1 MARLW
6 TCGFEL
12 QSVTAGVEFSST
24 TGTAPTISTTIHRD
38 GLASMR
44 IHPTTAESYV
54 EQQLLTSATVE
65 RTFHRFYLYIASLP
79 TSTTAIY
86 AIGQSGFFPTY
97 LRLSNTG
104 TLRLYDAN
112 LSTDSGTASS
122 ALSTNTWYRIEID
135 HTDGGAGNG
144 NVLAYIDGVNF
155 SGTASMSGINGF
167 SRVRMGV
174 YSFTASADLYFDDWA
189 INDISGSAQTSLPGA
204 GSVVHM
210 QPDAAGDNN
219 AWSTSVVGGTA
230 GAANNFTRI
239 NELTP
244 DDATSYNATTVTG
257 TTTIDDFNM
266 ESSTAAGIGAS
277 DTITLVQV
285 GGRVGS
291 SATTT
296 ASLVYRIKSQASGTL
311 LESASVPVNVNGWQT
326 HLATAGKTYQLTSY
340 VDPQAGSAWTA
351 ALLDTTQIGYRTNVS
366 QSSVRRV
373 STLWALVEFVPN
385 TGVALSGADTGSGT
399 EDLPVIGISGATESA
414 SGDGSHSIA
423 ATSNDSDV
431 GSGAETTSIAAAV
444 SDNDTASGLEDQTVG
459 QPTTDSDST
468 SAGSESESLAV
479 ALSGTDTSSGADSE
493 ALTAALTDSDTG
505 SGAEGTASI
514 AFVDLE
520 TASGADVESILA
532 AISGTDAVSGADT
545 EDTVQGASD
554 AESGGSSETFVLV
567 AYVYE
572 SDGAEWTDTQ
582 ISPNAQPPQIGD
594 YPNTLVQG
602 PAELFVATFPAVEPL
617 DANVAFEPDSGVW
630 TDLGSTLGGVE
641 LSIEQEFLSFEL
653 MQVPGTTFQR
663 LKRRDMKIKME
674 LAETTLANLAYA
686 LNESPTGQTF
696 EPTQRS
702 EADTLPYK
710 ALMIRGWA
718 PGFTP
723 EGRHLRRTVIIRKA
737 LSNDNVVTKF
747 SKEDQT
753 TYSVTW
759 ACHYVDENTR
769 PFRIVEEV

>member
-1 MARLW
+1 MARLYTEDFESGTSGW
-6 TCGFEL
+6 TTTNG
-12 QSVTAGVEFSST
+12 SPTIVTTQFN
-24 TGTAPTISTTIHRD
+24 TGTHSLRCNPTAAAASINKTCATISD
-38 GLASMR
+38 
-44 IHPTTAESYV
+44 
-54 EQQLLTSATVE
+54 
-65 RTFHRFYLYIASLP
+65 
-79 TSTTAIY
+79 TSTTSMFLRVYIRIAT
-86 AIGQSGFFPTY
+86 APSATTTVLAWADSASAVTGFY
-97 LRLSNTG
+97 GLRLRNDRTLLATSSTG
-104 TLRLYDAN
+104 T
-112 LSTDSGTASS
+112 TGTASS
-122 ALSTNTWYRIEID
+122 ALALNTWYRLEIEYN
-135 HTDGGAGNG
+135 DGTNTLKGY
-144 NVLAYIDGVNF
+144 LDGVNF
-155 SGTASMSGINGF
+155 SGTVTGAGLGGGAF
-167 SRVRMGV
+167 ARMGV
-174 YSFTASADLYFDDWA
+174 MQAVTADLFFDDFA
-189 INDISGSAQTSLPGA
+189 VNDSLTGSDNGLPGA
-204 GSVVHM
+204 VVT
-210 QPDAAGDNN
+210 N
-219 AWSTSVVGGTA
+219 
-230 GAANNFTRI
+230 
-239 NELTP
+239 TP
-244 DDATSYNATTVTG
+244 
-257 TTTIDDFNM
+257 I
-266 ESSTAAGIGAS
+266 S
-277 DTITLVQV
+277 D
-285 GGRVGS
+285 S
-291 SATTT
+291 
-296 ASLVYRIKSQASGTL
+296 
-311 LESASVPVNVNGWQT
+311 
-326 HLATAGKTYQLTSY
+326 
-340 VDPQAGSAWTA
+340 
-351 ALLDTTQIGYRTNVS
+351 
-366 QSSVRRV
+366 
-373 STLWALVEFVPN
+373 
-385 TGVALSGADTGSGT
+385 DTGSGAEGT
-399 EDLPVIGISGATESA
+399 PTIGISDTTESA

-423 ATSNDSDV
+423 ATSSDSDA
-431 GSGAETTSIAAAV
+431 GSGVETSSIAAAV
-444 SDNDTASGLEDQTVG
+444 SGSDTASGLEDQTVG

-582 ISPNAQPPQIGD
+582 ISPDAQPPQIGD

-663 LKRRDMKIKME
+663 LKRRDMKVKME

-753 TYSVTW
+753 TYSITW

-769 PFRIVEEV
+769 PFRIVEEA